1 MAVVADP
8 GADMLVGMTQA
19 LDAFISGQHASRES
33 IPRVDGKK
41 QNRLLFLP
49 ERPYITLMVELSP
62 NDFWAEQTG
71 HPEPE
76 RLLNGS
82 GRRGRCS
89 KLLETV
95 EFGRFTDEQS
105 SRMDDLFA
113 LRVTLSTTGISGY

>member
-1 MAVVADP
+1 MVRRFE
-8 GADMLVGMTQA
+8 VGKEQLKVTI
-19 LDAFISGQHASRES
+19 LE
-33 IPRVDGKK
+33 

-95 EFGRFTDEQS
+95 EFGRFTNEQS

-113 LRVTLSTTGISGY
+113 LRATLSTTGISGY